1 MDFLTGSVEAYL
13 DLGRDDDNS
22 LRPSSYSAGYRL
34 IGTGEIV
41 CAVKLPVSI
50 AESAI
55 LRRSKITITLAPAG
69 HVEVSA
75 GGLAA
80 NEPID
85 DLVARCSNGHPG
97 KSSFGRS
104 DDLGFEILTAS
115 SRTLGGS
122 REGSNRTG
130 ANVPVGTSVKSVGML
145 PPTECRLRSDQPRD
159 YSSKRSHR
167 AFLLGARTVLS
178 VNAPNFRGDSICSG
192 IPRAD
197 SHPFLGRRRKT
208 DNGAPL
214 SGPGA

>member
-1 MDFLTGSVEAYL
+1 MLVLSKRIDDQRQGMDFLTGSVEAYL

-85 DLVARCSNGHPG
+85 DLVARMVTQENLRLEEATTSDL
-97 KSSFGRS
+97 KSLLHR
-104 DDLGFEILTAS
+104 LE
-115 SRTLGGS
+115 R
-122 REGSNRTG
+122 
-130 ANVPVGTSVKSVGML
+130 SVGL
-145 PPTECRLRSDQPRD
+145 VKEAIARVPTSP
-159 YSSKRSHR
+159 
-167 AFLLGARTVLS
+167 
-178 VNAPNFRGDSICSG
+178 
-192 IPRAD
+192 
-197 SHPFLGRRRKT
+197 
-208 DNGAPL
+208 
-214 SGPGA
+214 